1 MRAML
6 RKYQNVFRSRWKAVM
21 WSMGVLLT
29 AYCSVPSADSAGEN
43 GAGEGSA
50 GEDEQ
55 LAAIAEAIAAQTG
68 EQVGPAAEPGEHHHT
83 NPWALPAKQQ
93 H

>member
-29 AYCSVPSADSAGEN
+29 AYCSVPSADSG
-43 GAGEGSA
+43 GEGSA
-50 GEDEQ
+50 GEEEQ

-68 EQVGPAAEPGEHHHT
+68 EQVSPAAEPGEHHHV

>member
-1 MRAML
+1 ML

-29 AYCSVPSADSAGEN
+29 AYCSVPSADSG
-43 GAGEGSA
+43 GEGSA

>member
-1 MRAML
+1 ML

-29 AYCSVPSADSAGEN
+29 AYCSVPSADSGGQN
-43 GAGEGSA
+43 GA

-68 EQVGPAAEPGEHHHT
+68 EQVGPAAETGEHHHV
-83 NPWALPAKQQ
+83 NPWALPDKGQ

>member
-1 MRAML
+1 ML

-29 AYCSVPSADSAGEN
+29 AYCSVPSADSGGEG
-43 GAGEGSA
+43 GAGE
-50 GEDEQ
+50 EKQ
-55 LAAIAEAIAAQTG
+55 LAAIAGVIAGETGAQTG
-68 EQVGPAAEPGEHHHT
+68 PAAATGEHHHV
-83 NPWALPAKQQ
+83 NPWALPAKEQ

>member
-21 WSMGVLLT
+21 WSLGVLLT
-29 AYCSVPSADSAGEN
+29 AYCSVPSADSG
-43 GAGEGSA
+43 GEGSA

-55 LAAIAEAIAAQTG
+55 LAAIAGAIAAQTG
-68 EQVGPAAEPGEHHHT
+68 EQGSPAAVSPAEDGGEHS
-83 NPWALPAKQQ
+83 PRQPVGLAG
-93 H
+93 

>member
-1 MRAML
+1 MF

-29 AYCSVPSADSAGEN
+29 AYCSVPSADSG
-43 GAGEGSA
+43 

-55 LAAIAEAIAAQTG
+55 LAAIAGVIAGQTG
-68 EQVGPAAEPGEHHHT
+68 EQGSPAAATGEHHHV

>member
-21 WSMGVLLT
+21 WSLGVLLT
-29 AYCSVPSADSAGEN
+29 AYCSVPSADGGGE
-43 GAGEGSA
+43 E
-50 GEDEQ
+50 EQ
-55 LAAIAEAIAAQTG
+55 LAAIAGVIAG
-68 EQVGPAAEPGEHHHT
+68 ESGVEPGPAASSPAEDGAGHHHV
-83 NPWALPAKQQ
+83 NPWALPPKEQ

>member
-1 MRAML
+1 ML

-21 WSMGVLLT
+21 WSMGILLT
-29 AYCSVPSADSAGEN
+29 AYCSVPSADGGGE
-43 GAGEGSA
+43 E
-50 GEDEQ
+50 EQ

-68 EQVGPAAEPGEHHHT
+68 EQVGPAAETGEHHHT

>member
-29 AYCSVPSADSAGEN
+29 AYCSVPSADSG
-43 GAGEGSA
+43 GEGST
-50 GEDEQ
+50 GEEEQ
-55 LAAIAEAIAAQTG
+55 LAAIAGVIAGETG
-68 EQVGPAAEPGEHHHT
+68 EQGSPAAETGEHHHV
-83 NPWALPAKQQ
+83 NPWALPAKQP

>member
-1 MRAML
+1 ML

-29 AYCSVPSADSAGEN
+29 AYCSVPSADG
-43 GAGEGSA
+43 G

-55 LAAIAEAIAAQTG
+55 IAAIAGVIAGQTA
-68 EQVGPAAEPGEHHHT
+68 EQGSPAAATGEHHHV
-83 NPWALPAKQQ
+83 NPWALPAKEQ

>member
-1 MRAML
+1 ML

-29 AYCSVPSADSAGEN
+29 AYCSVPSADSGGG
-43 GAGEGSA
+43 GASE
-50 GEDEQ
+50 EEQ

-68 EQVGPAAEPGEHHHT
+68 EQVSPAAETSEHHHT

>member
-29 AYCSVPSADSAGEN
+29 AYCSVPSADSG
-43 GAGEGSA
+43 GEGA

-68 EQVGPAAEPGEHHHT
+68 EQVGPAAETGEHHHT